1 MEERKWIKI
10 SCGSLWIWTAHDNLT
25 GKEKWRMKD
34 EVKSQAIFALL
45 ELANEMEIPALDGY
59 DLL

>member
-1 MEERKWIKI
+1 
-10 SCGSLWIWTAHDNLT
+10 
-25 GKEKWRMKD
+25 MKD

-45 ELANEMEIPALDGY
+45 ELANNMEIPALDGY

>member
-1 MEERKWIKI
+1 ME
-10 SCGSLWIWTAHDNLT
+10 
-25 GKEKWRMKD
+25 D

-45 ELANEMEIPALDGY
+45 ELANKMEIPALDGY